1 MRLLIIDLE
10 QINKETISAKGQALE
25 KLRRSEV
32 LTNQM
37 FVENSKLKD
46 HLTKLSKLKG
56 FKEKEIKI
64 CEVCGEVFEEKNNFK
79 WSCRSH

>member
-1 MRLLIIDLE
+1 
-10 QINKETISAKGQALE
+10 
-25 KLRRSEV
+25 
-32 LTNQM
+32 M
-37 FVENSKLKD
+37 FIENTKLKD